1 MKIQPLANTAQRMR
15 SRAFGI
21 AVAACIALSAACASI
36 PSGTSNPPTTAPAVE
51 GTSTQQVP
59 SPVPPTRPA
68 HAKPSTAK
76 DLAYA
81 SVSSAEKLDL
91 YVPAGNGPFPLIIY
105 VHGGGWRIGDKSLPV
120 QRGIVARFLKEGYAI
135 ASLNYRLSGEA
146 KFPAAVQDVK
156 TAVRWL
162 RAHAQEYDLDP
173 NKFSAWGDSA
183 GANLVSVLG
192 TSCGAADLEGA
203 ELGNADQSS
212 CVQAVVDF
220 YGPTDLLQMDQEFSG
235 TSCAANHN
243 QANSGESQYI
253 GGPIQQNKTAAEKA
267 NPITYI
273 TADDPPFFI
282 EHGTADCTVP
292 PQQSQLLHDALKPVI
307 GADKVTLTYLQGAEH
322 GDKMFVTQ
330 SNLDLVAAFL
340 NKYLR

>member
-1 MKIQPLANTAQRMR
+1 MNADTSRRIRSQALTIALA
-15 SRAFGI
+15 I
-21 AVAACIALSAACASI
+21 CILLSAACAST
-36 PSGTSNPPTTAPAVE
+36 PPGTPNAPTAAAVE
-51 GTSTQQVP
+51 GTSTEQVQSTLP
-59 SPVPPTRPA
+59 LTKPA

-105 VHGGGWRIGDKSLPV
+105 VHGGGWRIGDKEQPE
-120 QRGIVARFLKEGYAI
+120 QRGIVGRFLKEGYAV

-146 KFPAAVQDVK
+146 KFPAAIQDVK

-162 RAHAQEYDLDP
+162 RAHASEYNLDAT
-173 NKFSAWGDSA
+173 KFAAWGDSA
-183 GANLVSVLG
+183 GANLISLLG
-192 TSCGAADLEGA
+192 TSCGATDLEGA
-203 ELGNADQSS
+203 DLGNADQSS

-235 TSCAANHN
+235 TSCPANHN
-243 QANSGESQYI
+243 QPNSAESQYI
-253 GGPIQQNKTAAEKA
+253 GGPIQQNKTTVKKA

-292 PQQSQLLHDALKPVI
+292 PPQSQLLYDALKPII
-307 GADKVTLTYLQGAEH
+307 GADRVTLTYLQGAEH
-322 GDKMFVTQ
+322 GDKMFVTP
-330 SNLDLVAAFL
+330 SNLDLVAQFL
-340 NKYLR
+340 NQYLK